1 MVARLL
7 TGAVW
12 CAVAATAVGWG
23 LALSSRGMPV
33 PAGAQLAQ
41 PAPAAVGDWSRLLGR
56 APVLPEAAP
65 EPVAAD
71 ARYRLIGVVAPR
83 AGQRGGV
90 ALLAV
95 DGKPPRAVALGR
107 EVEPGGLRV
116 LSVQHREVGLGQGQ
130 TVSVR
135 LALAPLAEA
144 ARGLPP
150 GAGPALPPAGV
161 PMGVPP
167 GARPQP
173 PVQTAP
179 SLLPPVA
186 APAAADAGQQVDGH
200 DGAEQRPQSVAP
212 GR

>member
-23 LALSSRGMPV
+23 LALASRGMPV

-41 PAPAAVGDWSRLLGR
+41 PAPAAAGDWSRLLGH
-56 APVLPEAAP
+56 APVVPVAEA

-71 ARYRLIGVVAPR
+71 ARYQLIGVVAPR

-116 LSVQHREVGLGQGQ
+116 LSVQHREVGLGQGGA
-130 TVSVR
+130 VSVR

-144 ARGLPP
+144 ARGQPP
-150 GAGPALPPAGV
+150 GAGPGMPPGLPAGM
-161 PMGVPP
+161 PQGNRPP
-167 GARPQP
+167 S
-173 PVQTAP
+173 PVNTAP

-186 APAAADAGQQVDGH
+186 APAQADSGQQVDGH
-200 DGAEQRPQSVAP
+200 DGNEARPQPATP